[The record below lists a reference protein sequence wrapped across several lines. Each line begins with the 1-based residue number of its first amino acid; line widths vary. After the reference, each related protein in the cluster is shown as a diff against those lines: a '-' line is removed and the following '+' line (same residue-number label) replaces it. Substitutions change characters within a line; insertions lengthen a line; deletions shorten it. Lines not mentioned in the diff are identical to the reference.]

1 MTISILAMINGV
13 LSLLVCLRI
22 LTYQRNGARYK
33 PVISALAAILV
44 FATGGE
50 AVYSLLGLEKCVTLP
65 QVIITAGMTV
75 AIFAHKGNV
84 SGVCHC
90 LSTSATK
97 FSRFI

>member
-50 AVYSLLGLEKCVTLP
+50 AVYLLAWARAVRDIATGNYHSRNDSRY
-65 QVIITAGMTV
+65 
-75 AIFAHKGNV
+75 FAHKGNV
-84 SGVCHC
+84 AGVCYC
-90 LSTSATK
+90 LSTSAN
-97 FSRFI
+97 F